1 MVEPLQDSEKSFF
14 PAVPAALLQQFCECG
29 GSGFGNNFHCFCG
42 KLDLCKALFLFYP
55 DSLGVEVWLKTGANV
70 VVRMGYRIAVYG
82 SFAGQ

>member
-1 MVEPLQDSEKSFF
+1 MIEPLQDIEKYSVTGFAF
-14 PAVPAALLQQFCECG
+14 VLLQQFCECG

-82 SFAGQ
+82 SLAGQ